1 MKIKNGVK
9 LYSFDEV
16 FKKDFKS
23 KSFQKSH
30 DEEMVRLKLSY
41 QLRQMRI
48 AKKLTQKM
56 VAKRA
61 QMPQSVLA
69 RLESGTHSFSLGTL
83 DRVARVF
90 NKKVQLV

>member
-1 MKIKNGVK
+1 
-9 LYSFDEV
+9 
-16 FKKDFKS
+16 
-23 KSFQKSH
+23 
-30 DEEMVRLKLSY
+30 MVRLKLSY